1 MENTN
6 KKFKKINEFEKKVSV
21 EKEIKKD
28 NKNAEFEKYKKLY
41 E

>member
-6 KKFKKINEFEKKVSV
+6 EKFKKINEFEKKVSV

-28 NKNAEFEKYKKLY
+28 NKNVEFEKYKKLY